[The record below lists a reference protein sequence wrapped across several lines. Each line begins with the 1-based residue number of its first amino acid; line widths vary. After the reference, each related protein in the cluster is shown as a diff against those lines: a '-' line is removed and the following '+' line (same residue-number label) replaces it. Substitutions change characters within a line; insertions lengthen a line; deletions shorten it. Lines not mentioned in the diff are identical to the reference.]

1 MWPITTLL
9 VARLSLISGF
19 PLALIGNPLASFGAL
34 SAMGI
39 AAVAY
44 SIAGVIGVKIRLV
57 EKLASGIMFALVA
70 FVLLTA
76 SVSRA

>member
-1 MWPITTLL
+1 
-9 VARLSLISGF
+9 
-19 PLALIGNPLASFGAL
+19 
-34 SAMGI
+34 MGI